1 MKATKCKFFYNFFN
15 LKRSKIINLKLKST
29 NIIIMLSLKQ
39 IDSLIEISKEA
50 GEAIM
55 NIYSTNYDYAIKK
68 DDSPITIADTTSND
82 IISDSLRSLTPNIP
96 ILSEEN
102 SDIPYEE
109 RYSWETYW
117 LVDPLDG
124 TKEFINQNKDFTV
137 NIALIEKNL
146 PILGVI
152 YAPALSLLYF
162 AEKDLGS
169 YKLMTNKKIISLKG
183 SKKLNS
189 NKKNYSDTIKIIGSR
204 SHPSKELDTWLKK
217 NFKNYEIIKRGSSI
231 KFCEIAE
238 GKADIY
244 PRFGSTSEWDIA
256 AGQVILEQSGG
267 SLKDF
272 NNQKILYNYKESV
285 INPPFIAQCKIF
297 N

>member
-1 MKATKCKFFYNFFN
+1 MSKKENKNLLLNVCNIAIEAGIIINEFFN
-15 LKRSKIINLKLKST
+15 RKNDIFYKKDKSPVTKADLASNSIIIHKLKNDASNLPT
-29 NIIIMLSLKQ
+29 FS
-39 IDSLIEISKEA
+39 EE
-50 GEAIM
+50 
-55 NIYSTNYDYAIKK
+55 
-68 DDSPITIADTTSND
+68 SPIK
-82 IISDSLRSLTPNIP
+82 
-96 ILSEEN
+96 
-102 SDIPYEE
+102 
-109 RYSWETYW
+109 WESRKKWKKYW
-117 LVDPLDG
+117 LIDPLDG

-169 YKLMTNKKIISLKG
+169 YKLMTNKKIISLKS

-189 NKKNYSDTIKIIGSR
+189 NKKKYSDKIKIIGSR
-204 SHPSKELDTWLKK
+204 SHPSKKLDTWLRK
-217 NFKNYEIIKRGSSI
+217 NFKNYEMIKRGSSI

-244 PRFGSTSEWDIA
+244 PRFGPTSEWDIA

-272 NNQKILYNYKESV
+272 NNQKILYNCKESV

>member
-1 MKATKCKFFYNFFN
+1 M
-15 LKRSKIINLKLKST
+15 RSH
-29 NIIIMLSLKQ
+29 
-39 IDSLIEISKEA
+39 E
-50 GEAIM
+50 
-55 NIYSTNYDYAIKK
+55 
-68 DDSPITIADTTSND
+68 
-82 IISDSLRSLTPNIP
+82 IISYSLSKLSPKIP
-96 ILSEEN
+96 ILSEE
-102 SDIPYEE
+102 SSHITYSE
-109 RYSWETYW
+109 RSGWNEYW
-117 LVDPLDG
+117 LIDPLDG

-162 AEKDLGS
+162 AEKDVGS
-169 YKLMTNKKIISLKG
+169 YKLMTNKKIISLKS

-189 NKKNYSDTIKIIGSR
+189 NKKKYNNKIKIIGSR
-204 SHPSKELDTWLKK
+204 SHPSKKLDTWLRK
-217 NFKNYEIIKRGSSI
+217 NFKNYEMIKRGSSI

-244 PRFGSTSEWDIA
+244 PRFGPTSEWDIA

-272 NNQKILYNYKESV
+272 NNQKILYNCKESV